1 MDDAPLRHLLSRCLG
16 GSWTLRALG
25 ASAFCATWQ
34 ARREPAAGA
43 ATQLFVKSTP
53 LAQAPVLEA
62 EADGLAALAATGTV
76 RVPAVAACASDATF
90 DCARLAMKWLPL
102 DPRPRR
108 DLGERLGGALAAL
121 HLAAPAAGDG
131 RFGWTRDNWLGATP
145 QRNGWSRTDGMTGWL
160 DFYAEARLGAL
171 TARLAASGAPLAPAL
186 ATAVARVIETLPTL
200 FDDGHRPRP
209 SLIHGDL
216 WSGNWGALAD
226 GTPVVY
232 DPAVSVSDPEAEL
245 AMMELFGAP
254 PPGFWPAYRATARDA
269 IGSPEGYARRRGL
282 YQLYHLLNHALL
294 FGGGYGR
301 QALALAEALA
311 RRR

>member
-76 RVPAVAACASDATF
+76 RIPAVAACASDATI
-90 DCARLAMKWLPL
+90 DCALLAMEWLPL

-145 QRNGWSRTDGMTGWL
+145 QPNGWSAVGGLAGWI
-160 DFYAEARLGAL
+160 DFVSDARLGAL
-171 TARLAASGAPLAPAL
+171 AERLAAVGAPAAL
-186 ATAVARVIETLPTL
+186 TAAMQRVVEALPGF
-200 FDDGHRPRP
+200 FDDGHRPRA

-216 WSGNWGALAD
+216 WSGNWSALAD

-254 PPGFWPAYRATARDA
+254 PPGFWPAYRATAGDA
-269 IGSPEGYARRRGL
+269 IGSPAGYVRRRGL